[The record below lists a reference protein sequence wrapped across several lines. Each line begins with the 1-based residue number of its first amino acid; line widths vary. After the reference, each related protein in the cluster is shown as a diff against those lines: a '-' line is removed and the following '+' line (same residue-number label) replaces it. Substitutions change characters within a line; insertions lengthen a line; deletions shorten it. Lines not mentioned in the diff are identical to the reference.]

1 MVFVWFLLHVCK
13 SSTSL
18 SKMTNL
24 SELLKQVFPLTN
36 SIYNLAETATVTVNA
51 VRWPHTPQLGGGALE
66 GPLASGCIPLFC
78 TIQYD
83 YFVYNMFFLHCHGHC
98 TIYTVHYF
106 AVLCYST
113 IEIAQRRGAPKWISG
128 FFLMIKQWC
137 S

>member
-51 VRWPHTPQLGGGALE
+51 VRWPHTPQLGGAIE

-83 YFVYNMFFLHCHGHC
+83 YFVYNMVFF
-98 TIYTVHYF
+98 YTVMG
-106 AVLCYST
+106 
-113 IEIAQRRGAPKWISG
+113 IAQYTFSQLNLNNVA
-128 FFLMIKQWC
+128 KQLDNV
-137 S
+137 SVMKQSATT